1 MNDNQI
7 GAKLQEI
14 VNGPAR
20 SNRRARSDVGRQ
32 RERQRERRDGREP
45 GEVYRV
51 GNGGV
56 LPPDARRAGGAAA
69 EDPRG
74 TSAAAE
80 HDSKRARSHF
90 EMEAGNLVHREEE
103 LEQHNFELST
113 KLSDAHNETIL
124 SLAAH
129 NEKESVVEDLRRRLH
144 DAKALLLGKESHVS
158 ELSYSHDLLQAEN
171 TDTLL
176 RLI

>member
-1 MNDNQI
+1 MSGYINVRSEFDKAVEVTVCERLLFVRASVGLLHLRQRWDRLREQPQGSRRSKYSTRGVVNDNQI

-20 SNRRARSDVGRQ
+20 SDVG
-32 RERQRERRDGREP
+32 RQRERRDGREP

-74 TSAAAE
+74 ASAAAE
-80 HDSKRARSHF
+80 YDAAADGRP
-90 EMEAGNLVHREEE
+90 AGGTGEEHE
-103 LEQHNFELST
+103 GP
-113 KLSDAHNETIL
+113 
-124 SLAAH
+124 
-129 NEKESVVEDLRRRLH
+129 VRR
-144 DAKALLLGKESHVS
+144 
-158 ELSYSHDLLQAEN
+158 
-171 TDTLL
+171 
-176 RLI
+176 